1 MSARPALFG
10 TVPSHDYLQ
19 FWQSGRF
26 QPQRVVRF
34 LGLAKED
41 VARIAGLAVSS
52 VRFDRKAPRDLTERL
67 TDVAVT
73 CTLVA
78 ESFAGNA
85 TRTGLWFKAVNPML
99 GEISPRDMIREGRHE
114 QLRRLVLEALAESP
128 LPRAEPPA
136 GTELAG
142 ARRG

>member
-1 MSARPALFG
+1 MGTSRAALFN

-34 LGLAKED
+34 LDLSKED
-41 VARIAGLAVSS
+41 VARLVGVAVSS

-67 TDVAVT
+67 TEVAST

-78 ESFAGNA
+78 QFFVGNA
-85 TRTGLWFKAVNPML
+85 TKTALWFKAANPML
-99 GEISPRDMIREGRHE
+99 GDLSPREMIHHGRHDE
-114 QLRRLVLEALAESP
+114 LRRFVLDALAESP
-128 LPRAEPPA
+128 I
-136 GTELAG
+136 GS
-142 ARRG
+142 